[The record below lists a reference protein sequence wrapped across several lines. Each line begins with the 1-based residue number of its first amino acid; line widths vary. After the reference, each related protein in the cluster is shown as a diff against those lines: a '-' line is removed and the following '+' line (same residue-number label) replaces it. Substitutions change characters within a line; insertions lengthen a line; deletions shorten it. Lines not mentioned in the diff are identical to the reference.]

1 MQPTLLYNILRS
13 QLKHN
18 KDADITVTGISMEP
32 TLHAADVVTVRRAEA
47 YEAGDILVF
56 LYKNNELLI
65 HRLLF
70 L

>member
-32 TLHAADVVTVRRAEA
+32 TLHAADVVLFAVP
-47 YEAGDILVF
+47 
-56 LYKNNELLI
+56 K
-65 HRLLF
+65 HMRLAIYWF
-70 L
+70 SFIKTTSC